1 MFPDIPSL
9 DKIRQSVRTSH
20 TDTGEISMYL
30 IEIESVKVR
39 TAEAKVDRVM
49 HFRSLTLIPNLI
61 SI

>member
-1 MFPDIPSL
+1 
-9 DKIRQSVRTSH
+9 
-20 TDTGEISMYL
+20 MYL